1 MFLLQA
7 SKNKLTLLKREP
19 LTSGSVN
26 AYPVRFTFSPDWEGL
41 TRTAV
46 FRYGGGEAVS
56 VLLDGTDQC
65 TIPWEVLTSHG
76 CRLAVGVYGKLGED
90 VALPTVWAGLGTV
103 LAGAAPGEDA
113 RPPTPELWR
122 QELDRK
128 GDKLDYTAA
137 GGLGLYAGDKLLSAV
152 PVPGG
157 GGGGAADHRAL
168 SNRDADGQH
177 PVSSITGLREAL
189 ERIPEPVEPLTN
201 EELEEMLQ

>member
-1 MFLLQA
+1 MFILYA
-7 SKNKLTLLKREP
+7 DKNRLILRQREP

-26 AYPVRFTFSPDWEGL
+26 AYLVRFAFSPDWEGL

-76 CRLAVGVYGKLGED
+76 ARLDVGVYGKLGED
-90 VALPTVWAGLGTV
+90 VALPTIWAGLGTV

-122 QELDRK
+122 QELDKK
-128 GDKLDYTAA
+128 GDNLDYD
-137 GGLGLYAGDKLLSAV
+137 GLNLRLRSGEKVLSEV
-152 PVPGG
+152 QVTG

>member
-1 MFLLQA
+1 MFILYA
-7 SKNKLTLLKREP
+7 DKNRLILRQREP

-26 AYPVRFTFSPDWEGL
+26 AYLVRFAFSPDWEGL

-65 TIPWEVLTSHG
+65 AIPWEVLTSHG
-76 CRLAVGVYGKLGED
+76 ARLDVGVYGKLGED

-103 LAGAAPGEDA
+103 LAGAAPGDDA

-128 GDKLDYTAA
+128 GDNLDYDGLNLRLRSGEKVLSEVQVT
-137 GGLGLYAGDKLLSAV
+137 GGS
-152 PVPGG
+152 
-157 GGGGAADHRAL
+157 GGAADHRAL

>member
-7 SKNKLTLLKREP
+7 SKNKLTLLSREP

-26 AYPVRFTFSPDWEGL
+26 AYLVRFAFSPDWEGL

-76 CRLAVGVYGKLGED
+76 ARLDVGVYGKLGED

-103 LAGAAPGEDA
+103 LAGAAPGDDA

-128 GDKLDYTAA
+128 GDNLDYDGLNLRLRSGEKVLSEVQVT
-137 GGLGLYAGDKLLSAV
+137 GGS
-152 PVPGG
+152 
-157 GGGGAADHRAL
+157 GGAADHRAL

>member
-7 SKNKLTLLKREP
+7 SKNKLTLLSREP

-26 AYPVRFTFSPDWEGL
+26 AYLVRFAFSPDWEGL

-76 CRLAVGVYGKLGED
+76 ARLDVGVYGKLGED
-90 VALPTVWAGLGTV
+90 VALPTVWANLGTV
-103 LAGAAPGEDA
+103 LAGAAPGDDA

-122 QELDRK
+122 QELDQK
-128 GDKLDYTAA
+128 GDNLDYDGLNLRLRSGEKVLSEVQVT
-137 GGLGLYAGDKLLSAV
+137 GGS
-152 PVPGG
+152 
-157 GGGGAADHRAL
+157 GGAADHRAL

>member
-1 MFLLQA
+1 MFILYA
-7 SKNKLTLLKREP
+7 DKNRLILRQREP

-26 AYPVRFTFSPDWEGL
+26 AYLVRFAFSPDWEGL

-76 CRLAVGVYGKLGED
+76 ARLDVGVYGKLGED
-90 VALPTVWAGLGTV
+90 VALPTVWANLGTV
-103 LAGAAPGEDA
+103 LAGAAPGDDA

-122 QELDRK
+122 QELDQK
-128 GDKLDYTAA
+128 GDNLDYDGLNLRLRSGEKVLSEVQVT
-137 GGLGLYAGDKLLSAV
+137 GGS
-152 PVPGG
+152 
-157 GGGGAADHRAL
+157 GGAADHRAL

>member
-7 SKNKLTLLKREP
+7 SKNKLTLLSREP

-26 AYPVRFTFSPDWEGL
+26 AYLVRFAFSPDWEGL

-65 TIPWEVLTSHG
+65 AIPWEVLTSHG
-76 CRLAVGVYGKLGED
+76 ARLDVGVYGKLGED

-103 LAGAAPGEDA
+103 LAGAAPGDDA

-122 QELDRK
+122 QELDQK
-128 GDKLDYTAA
+128 GDNLDYDGLNLRLRSGEKVLSEVQVT
-137 GGLGLYAGDKLLSAV
+137 GGS
-152 PVPGG
+152 
-157 GGGGAADHRAL
+157 GGAADHRAL

>member
-7 SKNKLTLLKREP
+7 SKNKLTLLSREP

-26 AYPVRFTFSPDWEGL
+26 AYLVRFAFSPDWEGL

-65 TIPWEVLTSHG
+65 AIPWEVLTSHG
-76 CRLAVGVYGKLGED
+76 ARLDVGVYGKLGED

-103 LAGAAPGEDA
+103 LAGAAPGDDA

-128 GDKLDYTAA
+128 GDNLDYDGLNLRLRSGEKVLSEVQVT
-137 GGLGLYAGDKLLSAV
+137 GGS
-152 PVPGG
+152 
-157 GGGGAADHRAL
+157 GGAADHRAL

>member
-7 SKNKLTLLKREP
+7 SKNKLTLLSREP

-26 AYPVRFTFSPDWEGL
+26 AYLVRFAFSPDWEGL

-65 TIPWEVLTSHG
+65 AIPWEVLTSHG
-76 CRLAVGVYGKLGED
+76 ARLDVGVYGKLGED
-90 VALPTVWAGLGTV
+90 VALPTVWANLGTV
-103 LAGAAPGEDA
+103 LAGAAPGDDA

-128 GDKLDYTAA
+128 GDNLDYDGLNLRLRSGEKVLSEVQVT
-137 GGLGLYAGDKLLSAV
+137 GGS
-152 PVPGG
+152 
-157 GGGGAADHRAL
+157 GGAADHRAL